1 MKGVG
6 FAREIKNLRDYR
18 LFNVHRVT
26 KQVEQFADE
35 ELCVRHSVIAEKP
48 SVEENSEGS

>member
-1 MKGVG
+1 MKGER

-18 LFNVHRVT
+18 LFKLRAT
-26 KQVEQFADE
+26 KQVKQFTVK
-35 ELCVRHSVIAEKP
+35 ELCVRHSVTAEKP